1 MTMRS
6 TSYASEDNV
15 VLISITGQDQP
26 GVVASITAI
35 MAGYALEILDVTHS
49 VSHHTIHWCMLV
61 RLNDSAF
68 LNAMAHYCRQCGLA
82 FCHQQLSTADAGHW
96 SEKKVSRRFIM
107 TLLSPVITAEQI
119 TAVSDMVVKHGL
131 SIVNITTLSG
141 PRYQHSCHLSCLEFT
156 LAGSPT
162 HYSALQARLHELT
175 TQLNA
180 DIVLRN
186 EILQNQILR
195 NLILRNQ
202 SARRSNRRLIV
213 FDMDSTLIEAEVI
226 DLLAQAHGV
235 GPQVAAI
242 TEQAMRGELDFN
254 QSLTRRLAMLKGLDE
269 SALAEIAGQLPL
281 MAGAERLINTLKS
294 FGYRTAII
302 SGGFTYFARHLQTML
317 GIDHAYANE
326 LEIAAGQLTGRVLG
340 TVVDGQRKAELL
352 RQIAAAEGVT
362 LEQVIAVGDGANDL
376 PMLSIAGLGIAF
388 RAKPLVRRLAPH
400 AISTLGLDSIVYLL
414 GGNQSDLHE

>member
-1 MTMRS
+1 MIMRS
-6 TSYASEDNV
+6 TAYTSEDNV

-26 GVVASITAI
+26 SVVPSITTI
-35 MAGYALEILDVTHS
+35 MAGYTLEILDVTHS
-49 VSHHTIHWCMLV
+49 VIHHTLHWCMLV
-61 RLNDSAF
+61 RLDDRTF
-68 LNAMAHYCRQCGLA
+68 LNAMEHYCRQCGLA
-82 FCHQQLSTADAGHW
+82 FCHQQLSTSDARQRLA
-96 SEKKVSRRFIM
+96 KKVSRRFIM
-107 TLLSPVITAEQI
+107 TLLSPLITAEQM
-119 TAVSDMVVKHGL
+119 TAVADRVIKHGL
-131 SIVNITTLSG
+131 SIVAITPLHG
-141 PRYQHSCHLSCLEFT
+141 PGSQHGCHLSCLEFT

-175 TQLNA
+175 TELNA
-180 DIVLRN
+180 DIVL
-186 EILQNQILR
+186 QH
-195 NLILRNQ
+195 Q
-202 SARRSNRRLIV
+202 SARRSHRRLIV

-254 QSLTRRLAMLKGLDE
+254 QSLTQRLAMLKGLDE
-269 SALAEIAGQLPL
+269 SVLAEIAGQLPL
-281 MAGAERLINTLKS
+281 MPGAERLIHRLQS

-302 SGGFTYFARHLQTML
+302 SGGFTYFARHLQTRL
-317 GIDHAYANE
+317 GIDHVYANE
-326 LEIAAGQLTGRVLG
+326 LEIVAGQLTGRVLG

-352 RQIAAAEGVT
+352 RQIAAAEGLT

-400 AISTLGLDSIVYLL
+400 AISTLGLDSIAYLL
-414 GGNQSDLHE
+414 GCHESELDE

>member
-1 MTMRS
+1 MRS
-6 TSYASEDNV
+6 TFYTSEDNV

-26 GVVASITAI
+26 SVVPSITAI
-35 MAGYALEILDVTHS
+35 MASYTLEILDVTHS
-49 VSHHTIHWCMLV
+49 VIHHTLHWCMLV
-61 RLNDSAF
+61 RLDDRTF
-68 LNAMAHYCRQCGLA
+68 LNAMEDHCRQCGLA
-82 FCHQQLSTADAGHW
+82 FCHQQLSTTDAGRR
-96 SEKKVSRRFIM
+96 SEKKVSSRFIM
-107 TLLSPVITAEQI
+107 TLLSPLITAEQI
-119 TAVSDMVVKHGL
+119 TAVADRVIKHGL
-131 SIVNITTLSG
+131 SIVAITPLHG
-141 PRYQHSCHLSCLEFT
+141 PGSAHLSCLEFT

-175 TQLNA
+175 AELNA
-180 DIVLRN
+180 DIVL
-186 EILQNQILR
+186 QHH
-195 NLILRNQ
+195 

-254 QSLTRRLAMLKGLDE
+254 QSLTQRLAMLKGLDE

-281 MAGAERLINTLKS
+281 MPGAERLIHTLQS

-302 SGGFTYFARHLQTML
+302 SGGFTYFARHLQTRL
-317 GIDHAYANE
+317 GIDHVYANE
-326 LEIAAGQLTGRVLG
+326 LEIVAGQLTGRVLG

-352 RQIAAAEGVT
+352 RQIAAAEGLT

-400 AISTLGLDSIVYLL
+400 AISTLGLDSIAYLL
-414 GGNQSDLHE
+414 GCHESELDE